1 MIENAVNRVT
11 YQGDGQAVEFA
22 FTFEVIEKS
31 DVVVVT
37 VSPENVEKTL
47 TSDYFVDMDKKV
59 VRYPGYPPGEEPP
72 EAERPPI
79 LPAGWK
85 LVIYRSIAMTQEES
99 LGDVWPFNLIEDG
112 LDKLTMIVQDLFEK
126 IQRTVKISV
135 ATPEDVDTTLPIPK
149 ANTVFGWDTEGKR
162 IINKEDPSYYTAQS
176 KQFAEQASQSASDAQ
191 NANTAAESNAESA
204 RNSAS
209 SAANAEAS
217 AASSKDESK
226 SYRDEAEA
234 FAKTAQGA
242 SAPAWDENASYRYPD
257 VVAGPDG
264 KTYRA
269 TADINPG
276 ERPGESEKW
285 MPLTVDLT
293 SDFWE
298 VDKVGDVMPASV
310 IPYSHGKGWELDGSG
325 NIMPENVGEI
335 PGAPDDSWRAATNS
349 EISNVFKEV

>member
-11 YQGDGQAVEFA
+11 YQGDGQATEFT

-47 TSDYFVDMDKKV
+47 TGDYFVDMDKKV

-72 EAERPPI
+72 EAERPPV
-79 LPAGWK
+79 LPAGWR

-112 LDKLTMIVQDLFEK
+112 LDKLTMIVQDIFES

-135 ATPEDVDTTLPIPK
+135 ATPEDVDTTLPTPK
-149 ANTVFGWDTEGKR
+149 ANTIFGWDADGKR
-162 IINKEDPSYYTAQS
+162 IINKEDPSYYTTQS
-176 KQFAEQASQSASDAQ
+176 KQFAEAAEQSAKNAQ
-191 NANTAAESNAESA
+191 LADTEAENHAENA
-204 RNSAS
+204 RNAADSAER
-209 SAANAEAS
+209 AEENAS
-217 AASSKDESK
+217 DSKDQSK
-226 SYRDEAEA
+226 GYRDEAEA

-242 SAPAWDENASYRYPD
+242 SAKAWDETASYHYPD

-269 TADINPG
+269 TADTSPG

-293 SDFWE
+293 NDFWE
-298 VDKVGDVMPASV
+298 ADGNGDFMPADIV
-310 IPYSHGKGWELDGSG
+310 KYSHGDGWELDGNG
-325 NIMPENVGEI
+325 DIMPDV
-335 PGAPDDSWRAATNS
+335 
-349 EISNVFKEV
+349 ISA